1 MARCT
6 GLRLKA
12 CRGVKYVT
20 SAVRIETFS
29 LFATAAMNPSPENKP
44 ARKPPPTWL
53 LNTLTALVGVLTLAL
68 GIGWLVY
75 KWVVDM
81 EVPYF
86 AIPLVMCVPVIVA
99 VAFRNIW
106 D

>member
-1 MARCT
+1 MRAGREARSKIADT
-6 GLRLKA
+6 RSPDRDVPA
-12 CRGVKYVT
+12 I
-20 SAVRIETFS
+20 AI
-29 LFATAAMNPSPENKP
+29 AMKPSPAKEP
-44 ARKPPPTWL
+44 ARKQPPTWL

-68 GIGWLVY
+68 GIGWIVY

-99 VAFRNIW
+99 VAFRNMW

>member
-20 SAVRIETFS
+20 SAVRIETSS

>member
-1 MARCT
+1 
-6 GLRLKA
+6 
-12 CRGVKYVT
+12 
-20 SAVRIETFS
+20 
-29 LFATAAMNPSPENKP
+29 MNPSPEPKP
-44 ARKPPPTWL
+44 ARKPPPKWL

-68 GIGWLVY
+68 GIGWIVY
-75 KWVVDM
+75 KWVVDL
-81 EVPYF
+81 EIPYF